1 MLKITKLETER
12 PGGTI
17 KLEGK
22 LVGLWLDEVR
32 PLVADTSTTPRPNL
46 DLSELTFADSA
57 GVLWLRQLLHE
68 GIVIE
73 SCSPFITE
81 LLKWP
86 PSQLSP

>member
-1 MLKITKLETER
+1 MLKITKPETQR

-22 LVGLWLDEVR
+22 LVGPWLDEVR
-32 PLVADTSTTPRPNL
+32 SLVADTSITSHPNL

-57 GVLWLRQLLHE
+57 GVLWLRQLLHQ

-81 LLKWP
+81 LLQWS
-86 PSQLSP
+86 PSQPRP